1 MHEHTTK
8 TVRIYIDIPVD
19 RRISF
24 FRSRLN
30 DNYRNESF
38 SCYNYRDC
46 LSLINRHAFNIEENA
61 EAYHRH
67 ERETREQQ
75 DRECIVCT

>member
-1 MHEHTTK
+1 MREHTNK
-8 TVRIYIDIPVD
+8 KVPIYIDIPVD
-19 RRISF
+19 WRTSF
-24 FRSRLN
+24 FRSRLK
-30 DNYRNESF
+30 DSYRNESF
-38 SCYNYRDC
+38 SRYNYRDC
-46 LSLINRHAFNIEENA
+46 LLLINRHAFNIEENA